1 MDAMT
6 YTTVRAN
13 LARPPYMYVLLYNT
27 ALHLSSK
34 PTAMPYLSLK
44 RDAQK
49 TARPLAYVRPQLSKW
64 KYL

>member
-1 MDAMT
+1 
-6 YTTVRAN
+6 
-13 LARPPYMYVLLYNT
+13 MYVLLYNT

-49 TARPLAYVRPQLSKW
+49 AARPLAYVRPQLSKW